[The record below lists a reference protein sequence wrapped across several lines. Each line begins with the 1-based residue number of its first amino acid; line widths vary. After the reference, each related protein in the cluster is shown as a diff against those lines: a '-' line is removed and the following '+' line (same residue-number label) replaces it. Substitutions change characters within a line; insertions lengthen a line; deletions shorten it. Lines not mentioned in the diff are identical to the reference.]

1 MSHWCNHHHH
11 HVLVI
16 PPDPSNYLTTMGEL
30 EVPERELEYF
40 ATSARAGRRNALPE
54 IEVEI
59 NDQDA
64 AKLAE
69 RMSDM
74 TAHCEETADN
84 QNQPGP
90 SQPKQGNS

>member
-1 MSHWCNHHHH
+1 
-11 HVLVI
+11 
-16 PPDPSNYLTTMGEL
+16 MGEL

-59 NDQDA
+59 NDPDA

-74 TAHCEETADN
+74 KAHCDQTAES

-90 SQPKQGNS
+90 SPPKQGTS

>member
-1 MSHWCNHHHH
+1 
-11 HVLVI
+11 
-16 PPDPSNYLTTMGEL
+16 MGEL

-59 NDQDA
+59 DDPEA

-69 RMSDM
+69 RISDM
-74 TAHCEETADN
+74 TAHCDATADS

-90 SQPKQGNS
+90 SQPNQGKS

>member
-1 MSHWCNHHHH
+1 MFSFPLKNQGQK
-11 HVLVI
+11 
-16 PPDPSNYLTTMGEL
+16 YYFTTMGEL